1 MQQLASGGRLTRWS
15 PLAPFSAVGT
25 GPHGSGAHRQRYTRA
40 DPDKGEVE
48 GVVGK
53 GMTTSCCEHSRSRR
67 CARFFRGR
75 VAMGVFGPPRHKA
88 SLPGWPSSTTT
99 ASGVPRARHNTP
111 LQRCLTVEV
120 VPQNGCSGC
129 PHARSIYG
137 GIHIS
142 IALRTHLTVGDSTRS
157 DTV

>member
-1 MQQLASGGRLTRWS
+1 
-15 PLAPFSAVGT
+15 VGT
-25 GPHGSGAHRQRYTRA
+25 GPHGSGAHRQ
-40 DPDKGEVE
+40 
-48 GVVGK
+48 
-53 GMTTSCCEHSRSRR
+53 
-67 CARFFRGR
+67 
-75 VAMGVFGPPRHKA
+75 
-88 SLPGWPSSTTT
+88 
-99 ASGVPRARHNTP
+99 
-111 LQRCLTVEV
+111 LTVEV